1 MEPSTPKKLHPRNS
15 VCRLCGGTYE
25 SRHML
30 RVLGKSGIEKNLPAK
45 IHHACGIT
53 ISEADCLPKL
63 VCRKCESFVF
73 KVSDFKQ
80 KSGNIQNELELE
92 QKCSVKRCTELS
104 PSCIQ
109 PSKRAATEIHGKTS
123 AKQLMFGQK
132 SVQTNKGDHEE
143 PMEEE
148 SSTAL
153 GFSNLGDVEESAPE
167 VVCEQEI
174 QVDTNLIIGALKSKS
189 PSNVAEIIRKHCPQV
204 LSSLRL
210 LISEEINTACKNLCR
225 RSDGSVLYGHSYQSL
240 KDFSFA
246 NVWNE
251 IESNIPFLV
260 NIMNAVCGQSF
271 TTPDLRVKYGFI
283 YSILMSERWHEL
295 SLLKRVNT
303 VLIIEG
309 GCTKKVRISLI
320 NLSKLKSV
328 LTAFCLKFLKYSLYN
343 FDHNFTELG
352 PFMKCHSLHYNCR
365 CKVTYSITVSL

>member
-15 VCRLCGGTYE
+15 VCRLCGGAYE

-30 RVLGKSGIEKNLPAK
+30 RVLSKSGIEKNLLAK
-45 IHHACGIT
+45 IHYACGIT

-80 KSGNIQNELELE
+80 KSGNIQSELELE

-109 PSKRAATEIHGKTS
+109 PSKRAATEIHEKTS

-132 SVQTNKGDHEE
+132 PDQTNAGDHEE
-143 PMEEE
+143 PMEDKGLSAIGLNNAE
-148 SSTAL
+148 
-153 GFSNLGDVEESAPE
+153 DVEEPTLE
-167 VVCEQEI
+167 VVCEQELE
-174 QVDTNLIIGALKSKS
+174 VDDDLIIGTLNSKS
-189 PSNVAEIIRKHCPQV
+189 PSNVAEIISEHCPQV
-204 LSSLRL
+204 LSSLRF
-210 LISEEINTACKNLCR
+210 LISEEINTACQKLCR

-240 KDFSFA
+240 KDFSFDS
-246 NVWNE
+246 VWNE
-251 IESNIPFLV
+251 IETNIPFLV
-260 NIMNAVCGQSF
+260 NIMNAVCGKSL

-295 SLLKRVNT
+295 SVLKRVNT

-309 GCTKKVRISLI
+309 GCTKKVRIS
-320 NLSKLKSV
+320 
-328 LTAFCLKFLKYSLYN
+328 Y
-343 FDHNFTELG
+343 
-352 PFMKCHSLHYNCR
+352 
-365 CKVTYSITVSL
+365 

>member
-15 VCRLCGGTYE
+15 VCRLCGDANE

-45 IHHACGIT
+45 IHYACGIT

-80 KSGNIQNELELE
+80 KSGNIQSDLELE

-123 AKQLMFGQK
+123 AKQLVFGQK
-132 SVQTNKGDHEE
+132 PVQTNEGDHEE
-143 PMEEE
+143 PMGEE
-148 SSTAL
+148 SSSAL
-153 GFSNLGDVEESAPE
+153 GLNNAEEVEESNTLPE
-167 VVCEQEI
+167 VVCEQEL
-174 QVDTNLIIGALKSKS
+174 QVNDNLIIRALNSKS
-189 PSNVAEIIRKHCPQV
+189 PSNVAEIIREHCPHV

-210 LISEEINTACKNLCR
+210 LISEEINTACKKLCR

-240 KDFSFA
+240 KDFSFDS
-246 NVWNE
+246 VWNE

-260 NIMNAVCGQSF
+260 SIMNAVCGKSF

-309 GCTKKVRISLI
+309 GCTKKVSISLLLI
-320 NLSKLKSV
+320 QASFNQ
-328 LTAFCLKFLKYSLYN
+328 F
-343 FDHNFTELG
+343 
-352 PFMKCHSLHYNCR
+352 
-365 CKVTYSITVSL
+365 